1 MKDILNIAK
10 LLSDV
15 ELERVIRS
23 LNSLLDK
30 RKAKALNA
38 EKERAENAKR
48 LEEVRDKIN
57 AIVAEKGLSLEMLG
71 LISTSNQSEAKTT
84 LRKRKLQV
92 ENQFFALNEA
102 GQLQLIFTRIL
113 KEHKSKGT
121 ALRFSDLTKKQQ
133 LLAASLVAE
142 KNG

>member
-92 ENQFFALNEA
+92 ENQFFAINEA
-102 GQLQLIFTRIL
+102 GHL
-113 KEHKSKGT
+113 S
-121 ALRFSDLTKKQQ
+121 
-133 LLAASLVAE
+133 
-142 KNG
+142 